1 MKSVCCRPDSHDIL
15 DIKNILDV
23 ETDITFSQIVERF
36 VTFYGG
42 WDKMSMD
49 AQMYLTKRFNAMP
62 PDMVDMVWDMLP
74 PSLRAGAE
82 DKYEVCSKYYREVL
96 L

>member
-1 MKSVCCRPDSHDIL
+1 
-15 DIKNILDV
+15 
-23 ETDITFSQIVERF
+23 
-36 VTFYGG
+36 
-42 WDKMSMD
+42 MSMD

-62 PDMVDMVWDMLP
+62 PDMVDMVDMVWDMLP
-74 PSLRAGAE
+74 PSLRAEAE

>member
-1 MKSVCCRPDSHDIL
+1 
-15 DIKNILDV
+15 
-23 ETDITFSQIVERF
+23 
-36 VTFYGG
+36 
-42 WDKMSMD
+42 MSMD

-62 PDMVDMVWDMLP
+62 PDMVWDMLP
-74 PSLRAGAE
+74 PSLRVGVE

>member
-1 MKSVCCRPDSHDIL
+1 
-15 DIKNILDV
+15 
-23 ETDITFSQIVERF
+23 
-36 VTFYGG
+36 
-42 WDKMSMD
+42 MSMD

-74 PSLRAGAE
+74 PSLRVGVE
-82 DKYEVCSKYYREVL
+82 DKYEVCLKYYREVL